1 MDFGFYFLEFTTF
14 SIGSSKIAQMALR
27 SPRRLPKSFNRQTS
41 VFSRSIA
48 RMHYGTADR
57 RARRRH
63 ERRVRFMKRC
73 SRIFSLVA
81 TEFRAWILI
90 GIGTIA
96 LSILLALLFSPFFDV
111 RQIMIQRQ
119 DPRIDPSDVQQV
131 LAPLFRQRLILIT
144 KSQVASLLLTQYP
157 DIERIDIV
165 KQYPSTLSVSITMEP
180 VVARVLIDNNDASQ
194 TQTGALLGSG
204 SYAYITRSGYFV
216 STPMKLSGKIPIPI
230 LRFTDW
236 GFRPQN
242 RTRVILPDFI
252 DRIFTARDVLR
263 TDFGLST
270 IDIVVYV
277 RAQEFHIRTNKVS
290 IWFDLKSP
298 MQLQFQRFRQFL
310 KTLSLDQAKVYI
322 DLRIADKIIFQ

>member
-1 MDFGFYFLEFTTF
+1 MP
-14 SIGSSKIAQMALR
+14 LR
-27 SPRRLPKSFNRQTS
+27 SPRRLPRFLNRETS
-41 VFSRSIA
+41 LFSRSIA
-48 RMHYGTADR
+48 RARYHTVDR

-63 ERRVRFMKRC
+63 ERWVRFAKKC
-73 SRIFSLVA
+73 SRLSSLVA
-81 TEFRAWILI
+81 SEFRTWIAI

-96 LSILLALLFSPFFDV
+96 VSILLALLFSPFFDV
-111 RQIMIQRQ
+111 RQITIQRQ
-119 DPRIDPSDVQQV
+119 DPRIDPSDVQQI

-144 KSQVASLLLTQYP
+144 KSQIASLLETQYP
-157 DIERIDIV
+157 DIDRIEIE
-165 KQYPSTLSVSITMEP
+165 KQYPSTLSVFLSLEP
-180 VVARVLIDNNDASQ
+180 VVARVLVDSDDSSQ
-194 TQTGALLGSG
+194 DTQSGAMIGSG

-216 STPMKLSGKIPIPI
+216 SSPIKLSGKTPVPI

-252 DRIFTARDVLR
+252 ERIFTARDILR

-270 IDIVVYV
+270 LDIVVYV
-277 RAQEFHIRTNKVS
+277 RAQEFHIRTNKLS

-298 MQLQFQRFRQFL
+298 LQEQFQRFRQFL
-310 KTLSLDQAKVYI
+310 KTLSLDQAKIYI